1 MKSAIKMSPVNSKFP
16 VYLTGCNFALKELHR
31 EETSLQITSGS
42 LAFLLY
48 VISFSSPAQSLQ
60 LKNNPCL
67 IELYFS
73 SSHRYLCVFEQ
84 V

>member
-16 VYLTGCNFALKELHR
+16 VYLTGYNFASKKLYR

-42 LAFLLY
+42 LAFLFY

-67 IELYFS
+67 IELCFS
-73 SSHRYLCVFEQ
+73 SSHHYFCVFEQ
-84 V
+84 I